1 MTDSP
6 VSSASFSPSRN
17 PDARPDLCRLDRLL
31 RPRTLAVFGGAVA
44 QRVALSNLRLG
55 YTGAL
60 WAVTPNQEPRRAD
73 RIAYFQTLEELPE
86 PPDACFIG
94 VNRHATLEVVGRL
107 AELGA
112 GGAACYASGFGE
124 TSDGRA
130 LETELVQRAGA
141 MSLLGPNCYGYV
153 DYLEKVVLW
162 PDQHGGRVLDQG
174 IAALFQS
181 SNIAMNFSMQ
191 QSGLPMAFV
200 GALGNQAQTSL
211 FDLGSWLLG
220 DPRIRV
226 LGLHLEGI
234 RDLDGLVRLA
244 ELARERSIP
253 LLIFRVGTG
262 AQAKQ
267 ALASHTGVL
276 SGQDAAMVA
285 LFDRLGLP
293 VVHTLPCFINALK
306 LAYRLSFHPRA
317 LQGGRLCSISCS
329 GGEAG
334 LVADRL
340 LGHPHLTLPPFS
352 APTQRALRATQHA
365 IVGVQNPY
373 DYHTFLWG
381 NAEGLYRM
389 FLAMLTDTQFDV
401 FMLVLDFP
409 RASCDN
415 TDWTSACTAF
425 VRAIEETAQTA
436 QTASGETAV
445 SSDGPSSSD
454 SAPSSVEVPLY
465 LVVATMPENMPEA
478 EALALTE
485 RHLVPLGDLD
495 ASLAALE
502 ALIRQRIPLQAPES
516 RRSIAASQVLWP
528 PSLSPSLPPS
538 LSAQPSE
545 TDGDGAVGAVGAGNG
560 GPGELVLHTEHAA
573 KQRLEAAGLPVP
585 AGRLVRTF
593 EQALDFAKRGALAS
607 DADFPALVL
616 KASGLAHKTEHRAV
630 WLDLKT
636 PRALQEAYE
645 ALAPLSETLLIEE
658 MVPACLCE
666 LLVGALCDPV
676 CGWMLTLGQGGV
688 ETELWS
694 DAKCL
699 PFPVS
704 ALEIEKTLRQLR
716 IWPRLAGFRGR
727 KGAHIPELIECL
739 LRLCD
744 FVAASKATLVEFEVN
759 PLLVPPAGEGKIVCV
774 DAMLRTKA

>member
-6 VSSASFSPSRN
+6 SDVPSASFSPSRTSS
-17 PDARPDLCRLDRLL
+17 DARPDLGRLDRLL

-73 RIAYFQTLEELPE
+73 RIAYFQKIEDLPE

-94 VNRHATLEVVGRL
+94 VNRHATVELVGRL

-124 TSDGRA
+124 TQDGRA
-130 LETELVQRAGA
+130 LETELVQRAGS
-141 MSLLGPNCYGYV
+141 MPLLGPNCYGYV

-191 QSGLPMAFV
+191 QSGLPLAFV

-211 FDLGSWLLG
+211 FDLGSWLLR

-234 RDLDGLVRLA
+234 RDLDGLICLA

-293 VVHTLPCFINALK
+293 VVHTLPCFINALQ
-306 LAYRLSFHPRA
+306 LAYRLSFRPRA

-340 LGHPHLTLPPFS
+340 VGHPHLTLPPFS
-352 APTQRALRATQHA
+352 ASTQRALRATQHA

-381 NAEGLYRM
+381 DAEGLYRM
-389 FLAMLTDTQFDV
+389 FLAMLAEKSFDV

-415 TDWTSACTAF
+415 TDWTKACTAF
-425 VRAIEETAQTA
+425 VRAIEETTQTA
-436 QTASGETAV
+436 EKMSDTAPA
-445 SSDGPSSSD
+445 
-454 SAPSSVEVPLY
+454 SVEEPLY

-478 EALALTE
+478 QALALIE
-485 RHLVPLGDLD
+485 RHFVPLGDLD
-495 ASLAALE
+495 ASLTALE
-502 ALIRQRIPLQAPES
+502 ALIRQRIPLQAPDS
-516 RRSIAASQVLWP
+516 GRYIAASQVLWP
-528 PSLSPSLPPS
+528 PSEP
-538 LSAQPSE
+538 
-545 TDGDGAVGAVGAGNG
+545 DGEGAAGGVRAVAHADGAGSG
-560 GPGELVLHTEHAA
+560 GDPERVVLHTESAA

-585 AGRLVRTF
+585 AGRLVQNF
-593 EQALDFAKRGALAS
+593 EEALDFAKRGALRS
-607 DADFPALVL
+607 DADFPSVVL
-616 KASGLAHKTEHRAV
+616 KASGLAHKTEHQAV

-658 MVPACLCE
+658 MVPASLCE

-688 ETELWS
+688 ETEIWS
-694 DAKCL
+694 DARCI

-727 KGAHIPELIECL
+727 KGANIPELIECL

-744 FVAASKATLVEFEVN
+744 FVAASRATLVEFEVN

-774 DAMLRTKA
+774 DAMLRTRP